1 MACKSYKRYSKE
13 FKVEALRLAEQ
24 SDQPVTQIAREVGL
38 RQNQIYKW
46 RKELESKGGVAF
58 PGKGHPADLDP
69 EKTQLRKDL
78 ATAKEEMSTPK
89 RAKMDSPINKKEKSR
104 IPETKVIL
112 NESSFL
118 YFF

>member
-24 SDQPVTQIAREVGL
+24 SDKPVTQVARELGL

-58 PGKGHPADLDP
+58 PGKGHPADPDP

-78 ATAKEEMSTPK
+78 AAAKEE
-89 RAKMDSPINKKEKSR
+89 IEILKKAAA
-104 IPETKVIL
+104 
-112 NESSFL
+112 
-118 YFF
+118 YFARDIR